1 MTTNASS
8 PDGGGVPS
16 FVDWLTDHDDAALV
30 DLLHRLRVLHPGGRD
45 IIGAV
50 ADPHALRHLR
60 AVDLAL
66 LHAAVEAGGH
76 EAPVTGADVTAAL
89 TTLLDDTGCTRR
101 PDPADLRD
109 AAGVLARWALLYGP
123 GFRIDGPTAAAAEG
137 DWDDAV
143 LAVPAH
149 VARLL
154 DPTTDHLWRRVDVHR
169 CPVPTA
175 ELPALVA
182 DLPTRQRRLLDTLH
196 ASGGIGRSSSLGDP
210 DSPLSGLLRAG
221 VLDRVDDDTAR
232 LSGRV
237 SAVVG
242 GTLVSEP
249 GGDLRPPH
257 PADPDPR
264 RDAASVAA
272 AVETL
277 RRLVDLLTDL
287 GRSPLSPLAAGGVG
301 PRELTKVARRLDV
314 TVDEVAEDVALC
326 RHAGFIACDH
336 PTPAPVDDH
345 GGPYWAVT
353 ARGAEFLDAPLDL
366 RWAMLLR
373 GWTTSPH
380 APWLADLRGARLLQ
394 PELDDAAV
402 AGLRRLVPDLLATA
416 PADTPAATV
425 WRLRPAQ
432 AAVTRPGDLDA
443 VLAEADRLGLPGA
456 AAAAVAA
463 TDDVGDL
470 AAALRE
476 ILPPPVTSLIIQADH
491 TILAPG
497 PLTPEAETWL
507 RRIADRESSGMASV
521 WRVTP
526 ESLARAVR
534 AGDTAADIEGFL
546 SSYTREIPQALRYMI
561 TDTAR
566 AAATA
571 TVGTASSYIVGPDA
585 ATVDGV
591 VATAAT
597 VSPALP
603 LRRLAPTVL
612 VSPLQVSAVVEA
624 LESAG
629 VRLTL
634 EDGGA
639 RVTTGPAPSRVPDP
653 PSPVPDGR
661 AEAAAAVEAFRRA
674 RVAAPVD
681 GDLRSVREPREVMA
695 ALREAYVAGHRV
707 RLAYVDATGSATRD
721 WVSVV
726 TMTPSSIVAVSET
739 GGGSLSV
746 QPHRIAS
753 VQVPVPPA

>member
-1 MTTNASS
+1 
-8 PDGGGVPS
+8 
-16 FVDWLTDHDDAALV
+16 
-30 DLLHRLRVLHPGGRD
+30 
-45 IIGAV
+45 
-50 ADPHALRHLR
+50 
-60 AVDLAL
+60 
-66 LHAAVEAGGH
+66 
-76 EAPVTGADVTAAL
+76 
-89 TTLLDDTGCTRR
+89 
-101 PDPADLRD
+101 
-109 AAGVLARWALLYGP
+109 
-123 GFRIDGPTAAAAEG
+123 
-137 DWDDAV
+137 
-143 LAVPAH
+143 
-149 VARLL
+149 
-154 DPTTDHLWRRVDVHR
+154 
-169 CPVPTA
+169 
-175 ELPALVA
+175 
-182 DLPTRQRRLLDTLH
+182 
-196 ASGGIGRSSSLGDP
+196 
-210 DSPLSGLLRAG
+210 
-221 VLDRVDDDTAR
+221 
-232 LSGRV
+232 
-237 SAVVG
+237 
-242 GTLVSEP
+242 
-249 GGDLRPPH
+249 
-257 PADPDPR
+257 
-264 RDAASVAA
+264 
-272 AVETL
+272 
-277 RRLVDLLTDL
+277 
-287 GRSPLSPLAAGGVG
+287 
-301 PRELTKVARRLDV
+301 
-314 TVDEVAEDVALC
+314 
-326 RHAGFIACDH
+326 
-336 PTPAPVDDH
+336 
-345 GGPYWAVT
+345 
-353 ARGAEFLDAPLDL
+353 
-366 RWAMLLR
+366 
-373 GWTTSPH
+373 
-380 APWLADLRGARLLQ
+380 
-394 PELDDAAV
+394 
-402 AGLRRLVPDLLATA
+402 
-416 PADTPAATV
+416 
-425 WRLRPAQ
+425 Q

-463 TDDVGDL
+463 TDDVGEL
-470 AAALRE
+470 AAALRK
-476 ILPPPVTSLIIQADH
+476 ILPPPVTTLIIQADH

-561 TDTAR
+561 TDAAR

-591 VATAAT
+591 VSTAAT
-597 VSPALP
+597 VSPGLP

-674 RVAAPVD
+674 RAAAPVD
-681 GDLRSVREPREVMA
+681 GDLRTVREPREVMA

-707 RLAYVDATGSATRD
+707 RLAYVDATGTATRD